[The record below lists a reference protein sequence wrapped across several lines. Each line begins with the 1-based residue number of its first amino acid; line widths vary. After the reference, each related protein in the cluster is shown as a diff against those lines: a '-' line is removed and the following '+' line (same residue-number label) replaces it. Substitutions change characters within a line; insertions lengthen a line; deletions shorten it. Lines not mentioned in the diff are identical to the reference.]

1 MNIYKKLPEDI
12 QQNIDIIFLQQQ
24 NKYYNLSVLQLNK
37 LFNLYNKNFNTTSK
51 LHVFCK
57 GYNRGQIY
65 RKNFNK
71 NQKK

>member
-12 QQNIDIIFLQQQ
+12 KQKIDIIFLHQQ

-51 LHVFCK
+51 L
-57 GYNRGQIY
+57 IY
-65 RKNFNK
+65 FMIEVKFIEK
-71 NQKK
+71 ILIKIQKKNL